1 MSESISLILHPFQF
15 IRTYFPMFRAATK
28 LVKTEAEIAKMRVA
42 SHMVAECLNYIE
54 TLIKPGVTP
63 FELSNAADT
72 WIRERGGYPA
82 FKGYKVGR
90 QTFQYAAC
98 VSLNDAV
105 VHGIPLKL
113 PLKDGDIISFDVGVE
128 KDGWFGDGA
137 WTYAVGPIAP
147 ATQKLMDVTKAALML
162 GVAQAKVGGRLFDI
176 SQAIQQYCEA
186 HGYGVV
192 RELVGHGIGSHLHE
206 DPQVPNYVPGVSEG
220 FPNLQLL
227 EGMTFAIEPMINM
240 GTSRVKTAKDKWTVL
255 TADGKPSAH
264 FEHTVVVRRGG
275 GEILTK

>member
-1 MSESISLILHPFQF
+1 MGELDSLILHPFHF
-15 IRTYFPMFRAATK
+15 IRSELPMFRAATK
-28 LVKTEAEIAKMRVA
+28 LVKTESEIAKMRVA
-42 SHMVAECLNYIE
+42 SHIVAECLNYIE

-63 FELSNAADT
+63 FELSVAAEEY
-72 WIRERGGYPA
+72 IKSQGGLAA

-98 VSLNDAV
+98 ISLNDAV
-105 VHGIPLKL
+105 VHGIPVKV
-113 PLKDGDIISFDVGVE
+113 PLKEGDIISFDVGVE

-147 ATQKLMDVTKAALML
+147 ATQKLMDVTREALML

-176 SQAIQQYCEA
+176 SAAIQQYCEV

-192 RELVGHGIGSHLHE
+192 RELVGHGIGRHLHE

-227 EGMTFAIEPMINM
+227 EGMTLAIEPMINL

-255 TADGKPSAH
+255 TQDGKPSAH
-264 FEHTVVVRRGG
+264 YEHTVVVRRGG

>member
-1 MSESISLILHPFQF
+1 
-15 IRTYFPMFRAATK
+15 MFRHASR
-28 LVKTEAEIAKMRVA
+28 LIKTEAEIARMREA
-42 SHMVAECLNYIE
+42 SHIVAECLNYVG
-54 TLIKPGVTP
+54 TLVSPGITP
-63 FELSNAADT
+63 LELNQAVDQFITEHGA
-72 WIRERGGYPA
+72 YPA

-98 VSLNDAV
+98 VSVNSAV
-105 VHGIPLKL
+105 VHGIPGKE
-113 PLKDGDIISFDVGVE
+113 PLKSGDIISIDCGAE

-137 WTYAVGPIAP
+137 WTFAVGEIAP
-147 ATQKLMDVTKAALML
+147 ATQKLMDVTRESLML
-162 GVAQAKVGGRLFDI
+162 GVARARVGGRLFDI
-176 SQAIQQYCEA
+176 SEAIQDYCEM

-192 RELVGHGIGSHLHE
+192 RELVGHGIGNHLHE

-220 FPNLQLL
+220 FANLELM
-227 EGMTFAIEPMINM
+227 EGMTLAIEPMINM
-240 GTSRVKTAKDKWTVL
+240 GTAKVKTAKDKWTVL